1 MRILSAGLEPFV
13 LILQFTFHP
22 RSKWEAPDDIAPIFS
37 DSVIK
42 KTADVRIATDS
53 WIAVFYYFLIKLYC
67 LSTSGLA
74 VFIVKWKFLKTAS
87 RFETSERSNEMRIT
101 AGGKKV
107 KNRADQL
114 WCNGKQIKDIFPW
127 FTVFFSHHTAITKL
141 KECHSWLNSL
151 LQIC

>member
-1 MRILSAGLEPFV
+1 MRILSAGLESFV

-42 KTADVRIATDS
+42 KTADVGIATDS
-53 WIAVFYYFLIKLYC
+53 RIAVFYYFLIKLYC
-67 LSTSGLA
+67 LPTSGP

-87 RFETSERSNEMRIT
+87 MFKTTERSNKMRIT
-101 AGGKKV
+101 PGGKKV

-114 WCNGKQIKDIFPW
+114 WCNG
-127 FTVFFSHHTAITKL
+127 
-141 KECHSWLNSL
+141 NR
-151 LQIC
+151 

>member
-1 MRILSAGLEPFV
+1 MRILSAGPQPFV

-53 WIAVFYYFLIKLYC
+53 RIAVFYYFLIKLYC
-67 LSTSGLA
+67 FSTSGLA

-87 RFETSERSNEMRIT
+87 RFETTERSNKMRIT
-101 AGGKKV
+101 A
-107 KNRADQL
+107 Q
-114 WCNGKQIKDIFPW
+114 
-127 FTVFFSHHTAITKL
+127 
-141 KECHSWLNSL
+141 HSRW
-151 LQIC
+151 